1 MSFQLQGTSRTAM
14 SEVEF
19 LTRLRFT
26 AWRTMGAR
34 FNAARRLKRRDIIG
48 AFSIAVFAMIGVGL
62 AIVQPIYEIKP
73 GNLDNFLTALSVLLG
88 MFVVAISLIEWG
100 YQGGHKAEV
109 LYRTGEELTEFH
121 RKLDQILSTSKDV
134 GDINSLRIEYEQI
147 KRRCPYN
154 HEPVDDRAFRA
165 EHPAEFKDAA
175 GNGLNAFS
183 CICYRLAHFVS
194 PALYFG
200 ILWLIV
206 LALLVA
212 MPWSEINVR
221 TPTLQQKH

>member
-1 MSFQLQGTSRTAM
+1 M
-14 SEVEF
+14 SEIEF

-48 AFSIAVFAMIGVGL
+48 AVSIAVFAMIGVGL

-121 RKLDQILSTSKDV
+121 RKLDQILSTSKDA
-134 GDINSLRIEYEQI
+134 GDV
-147 KRRCPYN
+147 K
-154 HEPVDDRAFRA
+154 
-165 EHPAEFKDAA
+165 
-175 GNGLNAFS
+175 
-183 CICYRLAHFVS
+183 
-194 PALYFG
+194 
-200 ILWLIV
+200 
-206 LALLVA
+206 
-212 MPWSEINVR
+212 SEN
-221 TPTLQQKH
+221 